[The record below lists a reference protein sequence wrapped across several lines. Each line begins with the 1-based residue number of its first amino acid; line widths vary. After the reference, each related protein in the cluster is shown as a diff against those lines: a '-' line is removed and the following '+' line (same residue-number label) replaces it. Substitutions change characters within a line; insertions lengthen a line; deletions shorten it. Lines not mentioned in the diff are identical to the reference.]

1 MGKYLRAVEKT
12 LLVTSTWDAFP
23 PLSEVE
29 STYSTSGH
37 PSINTSAVSAPNT
50 PMFSPI
56 PFLHE
61 DARRSKSR
69 SPPPSP
75 LVLPTSVG
83 SGITA
88 ADESAEVKALGLVDE
103 LDDPKPGHL
112 SDHIEPISAT
122 TVLGSQPL
130 HGTLGERFVKGEPE
144 TVEAKEGEGSGDV
157 PMSWEEDEGKENKA
171 V

>member
-1 MGKYLRAVEKT
+1 
-12 LLVTSTWDAFP
+12 
-23 PLSEVE
+23 
-29 STYSTSGH
+29 
-37 PSINTSAVSAPNT
+37 
-50 PMFSPI
+50 MFSPI

-75 LVLPTSVG
+75 LVLPASVAA
-83 SGITA
+83 GISA
-88 ADESAEVKALGLVDE
+88 ADDSADVKALGLVDE

-122 TVLGSQPL
+122 TTVTSRPL
-130 HGTLGERFVKGEPE
+130 HGTLEERFVKGTSE
-144 TVEAKEGEGSGDV
+144 TATTKEEGSEDV
-157 PMSWEEDEGKENKA
+157 AMAVEEDEGKENKA